1 MGVRSLSV
9 TVTVTV
15 ITVSVAGAAIRL
27 SAQAPHEISVYA
39 LVDGG
44 PVHVPGRCSCIASP
58 FTVMYPPS
66 RGPMTGPGSPLGG
79 TPPPINP
86 KHVADDRASI
96 GTRAADG
103 LGGNGHAS
111 IGMATHL
118 AVESALAGTNLRTE
132 EEAARWLY
140 LAASQ
145 EHPDAFRLLGFRYT
159 HGRGVAQDDAAAAH
173 WFRQGALRGDAISMT
188 ALGLRYA
195 AGRGVTQN
203 WNAAVTWWK
212 RAQGAPLASR
222 FIGDAYAC
230 GLGLDAAPDLAVA
243 AYKAAVKAGELSSS
257 TQLGHMYAGGCV
269 HAEDAE
275 AVKAYR
281 HAADQGDPEAQVAL
295 SDLVRQGRG
304 TDPNPYEAYTFARLA
319 ELRLPDGELKTLAA
333 ERVKSAVRLM
343 NPEAVPAQEALVKSL
358 IAGSAPVVR

>member
-1 MGVRSLSV
+1 MALRAWAGSMTVAVAV
-9 TVTVTV
+9 TT
-15 ITVSVAGAAIRL
+15 AAIRL

-44 PVHVPGRCSCIASP
+44 PVHVPGGCSCIASP

-66 RGPMTGPGSPLGG
+66 RGPMSGPGSPLAG
-79 TPPPINP
+79 TPPPINM

-96 GTRAADG
+96 GTRSADG
-103 LGGNGHAS
+103 FDGNGNAS
-111 IGMATHL
+111 ISIATHL

-173 WFRQGALRGDAISMT
+173 WFRQGALRGDVVSMT

-203 WNAAVTWWK
+203 WRAAVTWWM
-212 RAQGAPLASR
+212 RAQRAPLASR
-222 FIGDAYAC
+222 FLGDAYAC
-230 GLGLDAAPDLAVA
+230 GLGVDAAPELAVG
-243 AYKAAVKAGELSSS
+243 AYKAAAKDGELSSS
-257 TQLGHMYAGGCV
+257 TQLGHMYARGCV
-269 HAEDAE
+269 RAEDAE

-281 HAADQGDPEAQVAL
+281 AAADQGDPEAQVAL
-295 SDLVRQGRG
+295 SDLLRQGRG
-304 TDPNPYEAYTFARLA
+304 ADPNPYEAYTFARLA
-319 ELRLPDGELKTLAA
+319 ELRLPDGDLKALAA
-333 ERVKSAVRLM
+333 ERVKSAARLM
-343 NPEAVPAQEALVKSL
+343 NPEAIPGQEALVKSL
-358 IAGSAPVVR
+358 IAASAPVAR